1 MTDNKKKE
9 TFGVEELMQLSW
21 ESLRVEVTAR
31 FLKE

>member
-9 TFGVEELMQLSW
+9 TFGLKELMQLSW